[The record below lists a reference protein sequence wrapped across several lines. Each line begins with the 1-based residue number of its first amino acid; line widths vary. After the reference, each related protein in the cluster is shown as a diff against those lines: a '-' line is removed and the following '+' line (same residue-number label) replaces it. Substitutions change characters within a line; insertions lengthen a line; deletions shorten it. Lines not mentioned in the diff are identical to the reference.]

1 MGLTLTEKQVLK
13 QDLDSLVANKLAALE
28 VEHPAV
34 TADIKR
40 RATAQLLQ
48 EMGVVADIEEIAKL
62 RAKAKRL
69 AAHIKKRCAAMTDKL
84 TGFGITASEYA
95 RNYYYRRDEDD
106 DAEFSQF
113 PPEVRD
119 GLTKYRQTLIDKL
132 RGDNK
137 LTEAID
143 SLRSWQRAIERK
155 ITLSSS
161 YSQVTVVMEEAR
173 AYVEAFEL
181 PEKDNGRKSRK
192 VDVDVNSDSGA

>member
-1 MGLTLTEKQVLK
+1 
-13 QDLDSLVANKLAALE
+13 
-28 VEHPAV
+28 
-34 TADIKR
+34 
-40 RATAQLLQ
+40 
-48 EMGVVADIEEIAKL
+48 MGVVADIEEIAKL